1 MGEMR
6 KPPNQLLAHQIAHNT
21 IFVTIENNLV
31 DSAFEGY
38 YRKNVTRRDGPL
50 CPQYLRSTHR
60 PSLCLFLLQNVE
72 QYTVPLYSR
81 LRILKK
87 RKNA

>member
-60 PSLCLFLLQNVE
+60 PSLRLFCFKTLSK
-72 QYTVPLYSR
+72 TPSR
-81 LRILKK
+81 CIHR
-87 RKNA
+87 